1 MDHCAVS
8 QLFFLEKYRVPPEQT
23 ARHLFGRLPHGMAYA
38 ERMVD
43 AMATGYLVAVLE
55 SICARELQ
63 PLLDPHEET
72 VVGLSVQFRH
82 HAPIAANTVIK
93 VDGFVIGIGDREAT
107 FHVRVSDDHEAVC
120 EGEIRFAIVP
130 RVQMDE
136 RIQRKCELN
145 ECIEAVS

>member
-1 MDHCAVS
+1 M
-8 QLFFLEKYRVPPEQT
+8 
-23 ARHLFGRLPHGMAYA
+23 
-38 ERMVD
+38 
-43 AMATGYLVAVLE
+43 
-55 SICARELQ
+55 
-63 PLLDPHEET
+63 
-72 VVGLSVQFRH
+72 
-82 HAPIAANTVIK
+82 IK
-93 VDGFVIGIGDREAT
+93 VDGFIIGIGDREAT